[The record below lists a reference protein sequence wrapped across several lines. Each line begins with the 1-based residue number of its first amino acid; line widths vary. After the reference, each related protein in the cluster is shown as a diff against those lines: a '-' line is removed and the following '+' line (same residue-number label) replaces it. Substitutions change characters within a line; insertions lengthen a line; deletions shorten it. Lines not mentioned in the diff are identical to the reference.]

1 MVVLL
6 WIVLCVFVSFPD
18 LFIGAHAKK
27 QGEDLADNDGEE
39 DEGILFGDEVS
50 SMFLNLFGV
59 FFTPPPPSIW
69 MKPFGIYLY
78 FPHYHDPKHQHSESE
93 CEWMGFGFLWVCPQ
107 KNFLNQEIT
116 DTTQKEVYLYRK
128 AI

>member
-59 FFTPPPPSIW
+59 FFTPPPLPLPSPSTVFEWNLLVSICIFLIIMTQSINTVRVNVNEW
-69 MKPFGIYLY
+69 GLGF
-78 FPHYHDPKHQHSESE
+78 SE
-93 CEWMGFGFLWVCPQ
+93 FVLKRIF
-107 KNFLNQEIT
+107 
-116 DTTQKEVYLYRK
+116 
-128 AI
+128 